1 VLLLIILFFC
11 INIIFYKL
19 NIQLRSSTDILDMPV
34 EERSWMYE
42 GWNDNDCHS
51 EDWVRNTNVFL
62 DHAFGSVPNAENL
75 MYLAPA

>member
-1 VLLLIILFFC
+1 M
-11 INIIFYKL
+11 
-19 NIQLRSSTDILDMPV
+19 SV